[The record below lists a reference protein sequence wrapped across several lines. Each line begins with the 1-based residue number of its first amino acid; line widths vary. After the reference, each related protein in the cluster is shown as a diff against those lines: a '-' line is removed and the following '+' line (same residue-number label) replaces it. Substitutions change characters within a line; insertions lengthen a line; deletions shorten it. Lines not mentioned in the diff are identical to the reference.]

1 MSMRLERWSE
11 ADFDAAYAE
20 ATEGLGRSERARMLE
35 RVGSEEFEELELLL
49 ASVHVAGLEQ
59 LEAPPARLLE
69 KLREQAPQPVPRRA
83 PKRVSAAAWSA
94 ALGWS
99 IAAALVLWIALREP
113 TARQEDPGQLRERLV
128 SSAADLVRADWT
140 ATADPLAGGVDGD
153 VVWSRSRQE
162 GYMRLRRLPG
172 NDPRQQQYQLWIFDK
187 SRAEWEARP
196 VDGGVFDVT
205 AGDEV
210 VVPVSAKL
218 EVREAALFAITLE
231 QPGGVVVSR
240 RENLLATATP

>member
-1 MSMRLERWSE
+1 MSMKLERWSE

-35 RVGSEEFEELELLL
+35 RVGSVEFEELELLL
-49 ASVHVAGLEQ
+49 AEVHVAGLGQFET
-59 LEAPPARLLE
+59 PPAGLLQ
-69 KLREQAPQPVPRRA
+69 KLRESAPHSIPRRA
-83 PKRVSAAAWSA
+83 PKRLSAAAWSA

-99 IAAALVLWIALREP
+99 IAAALVLWIALRAP
-113 TARQEDPGQLRERLV
+113 AAPREDLAVMRERLLA
-128 SSAADLVRADWT
+128 SASDLVRADWT
-140 ATADPLAGGVDGD
+140 ASADPLAGDVNGD

-196 VDGGVFDVT
+196 VDGGVFDVA
-205 AGDEV
+205 AGAEV
-210 VVPVSAKL
+210 IVPVSAKL
-218 EVREAALFAITLE
+218 EVREPALFAITLE

-240 RENLLATATP
+240 REHLLATATP